1 MSFSEIFFL
10 AMLGLIVFG
19 PKKLA
24 SIGQQAGQMI
34 GRFKK
39 ISRDFTKQLEQEVN
53 AAAKVPTVTQPQ
65 AASVAMEKPA
75 EAKLLI
81 PSTPALEAD

>member
-10 AMLGLIVFG
+10 AILGLIVFG

-34 GRFKK
+34 ARFQK

-53 AAAKVPTVTQPQ
+53 AAAKVSTVTQPQ
-65 AASVAMEKPA
+65 TASLAVEKPA

-81 PSTPALEAD
+81 PSIPGLEAD